1 MQVIQTPIEGLLEI
15 IPAIYHDERGW
26 FYEAFKQP
34 AFEANGICYTFVQEN
49 QSFSK
54 KGVIRGLHFQ
64 QEPYGQA
71 KLACVLSGKVLDVV
85 VDLRPASKT
94 FGQVYSCILD
104 GERRNML
111 MVPDG
116 FAHGFS
122 ALEDTHFQYKCTNVY
137 NKAAEMGIHWND
149 PDLNIDWKTVNPIV
163 SEKDQDLPTLKELLI
178 KSLISRS

>member
-15 IPAIYHDERGW
+15 IPTIYHDERGW
-26 FYEAFKQP
+26 FYEAFKRP
-34 AFEANGICYTFVQEN
+34 VFEDAGIRYSFIQEN

-64 QEPYGQA
+64 SAPYAQA
-71 KLACVLSGKVLDVV
+71 KLASVLSGKVLDVV

-104 GERRNML
+104 SERRNML

-116 FAHGFS
+116 FAHGFA
-122 ALEDTHFQYKCTNVY
+122 ALEDSHFLYKCSNIY
-137 NKAAEMGIHWND
+137 NKALEMGIRWND
-149 PDLNIDWKTVNPIV
+149 PDLNIDWKIEKPII
-163 SEKDQDLPTLKELLI
+163 SEKDQQLPTLTELLR